1 MLSRECNITNCYT
14 LEASFHGHFDQ
25 DRINYE
31 FSETSYQE
39 MGKHLVSSIYEYMQ
53 LMEEENK
60 FKSQREAEKKRKKI
74 EKAAA

>member
-1 MLSRECNITNCYT
+1 
-14 LEASFHGHFDQ
+14 
-25 DRINYE
+25 
-31 FSETSYQE
+31 

-60 FKSQREAEKKRKKI
+60 FKRQREAEKKRKKI